1 MIRGIFFCAM
11 LTVNY
16 AISAQTIITDRP
28 DQTESSSTV
37 EQGSLQIESGI
48 LLGSAKDDLFSEE
61 VFLAPTMLWRYGI
74 TNGVEL
80 RLLTEFASVKNK
92 LNSQKINGIADLQI
106 GTKVQILKKKE
117 INTEIAFLSHAI
129 LPTAKDE
136 LSLNE
141 IGTINK
147 LSISHV
153 IKDNV
158 GLGYNI
164 GYDYFGYGNGDFTY
178 SLAVGIGITDAFGFY
193 LEPYGAIVDFETHEA
208 SFDAGIAYLLQ
219 DNVQLDF
226 SFGTGINHTMNYIS
240 VGCSINIAKSKDN
253 E

>member
-1 MIRGIFFCAM
+1 
-11 LTVNY
+11 
-16 AISAQTIITDRP
+16 
-28 DQTESSSTV
+28 
-37 EQGSLQIESGI
+37 
-48 LLGSAKDDLFSEE
+48 
-61 VFLAPTMLWRYGI
+61 
-74 TNGVEL
+74 VEL

-106 GTKVQILKKKE
+106 GTKVQILKKEE

-141 IGTINK
+141 IGTMNK
-147 LSISHV
+147 LSISHE

-164 GYDYFGYGNGDFTY
+164 GYDYFGNGNGDFTY

-226 SFGTGINHTMNYIS
+226 SFGTGINHTMKAAVLILPSQKMMNKQT
-240 VGCSINIAKSKDN
+240 INGNHNHRCHKLFLRLFSSRKIF
-253 E
+253 

>member
-1 MIRGIFFCAM
+1 M
-11 LTVNY
+11 
-16 AISAQTIITDRP
+16 
-28 DQTESSSTV
+28 
-37 EQGSLQIESGI
+37 
-48 LLGSAKDDLFSEE
+48 
-61 VFLAPTMLWRYGI
+61 
-74 TNGVEL
+74 EL

-106 GTKVQILKKKE
+106 GTKVQILKKEE

-141 IGTINK
+141 IGTMNK
-147 LSISHV
+147 LSISHE

-164 GYDYFGYGNGDFTY
+164 GYDYFGNGNGDFTY

-240 VGCSINIAKSKDN
+240 VGCSINIAKSKDD